1 MMCYFVI
8 KHENIR
14 HNVGKLFREVW
25 TMGFV
30 VAKCTEC
37 GANIEVDD
45 TKEAGICK
53 YCGTA
58 FVTENAINNYN
69 TYVTNNFAGAN
80 INVVGGDIKN
90 LLDIA
95 KTSLKGSNGNE
106 AFEYAN
112 KALEIESNYYEA
124 WIIKMKALEYM
135 GMISNP
141 RIAEVTMCGKNAIDF
156 APGNKKDEVEKEVYS
171 YYLARAF
178 SLLLLATDRINDVTQ
193 VKQTFQTFA
202 AISGLSAGENTRQS
216 DAGTVNLIEGLADGA
231 LTLKMSVPKA
241 KISDNE
247 EYQNLV
253 KLVANQYVAYSKGLT
268 ERYAIYGSKLL
279 DSAVE
284 VRRKTLGIFK
294 EGLNEENQNDVSEN
308 EINNQAQNNGCYI
321 ATCVYGS
328 YDCPQVWT
336 LRRFRDYTL
345 DETWYGRLFIK
356 CYYAISPILVRWF
369 GNTKWFR
376 KFWKSKLDKMV
387 TDLNNKGVKDTCYN
401 DKY

>member
-1 MMCYFVI
+1 M
-8 KHENIR
+8 
-14 HNVGKLFREVW
+14 W
-25 TMGFV
+25 
-30 VAKCTEC
+30 
-37 GANIEVDD
+37 
-45 TKEAGICK
+45 
-53 YCGTA
+53 
-58 FVTENAINNYN
+58 
-69 TYVTNNFAGAN
+69 
-80 INVVGGDIKN
+80 
-90 LLDIA
+90 
-95 KTSLKGSNGNE
+95 
-106 AFEYAN
+106 
-112 KALEIESNYYEA
+112 
-124 WIIKMKALEYM
+124 
-135 GMISNP
+135 
-141 RIAEVTMCGKNAIDF
+141 KNAIDF

-241 KISDNE
+241 KISNNE

-345 DETWYGRLFIK
+345 DETWYGRLLIK